1 MGTEAHTA
9 CMDVDSLVPSS
20 SVASGKTVASTTR
33 NMVMA
38 LTPYNP
44 SPRIAKGVEIF
55 KKERRCSSSLV
66 GTARQCRKSVVATTS
81 GPPASLA
88 AASKGRP
95 HMMDIPGSLPRR

>member
-1 MGTEAHTA
+1 
-9 CMDVDSLVPSS
+9 MDVDSSVPSS
-20 SVASGKTVASTTR
+20 SMAGGKTMASTTR

-44 SPRIAKGVEIF
+44 SPRIAKVVKIVE
-55 KKERRCSSSLV
+55 KARRCSSSLV
-66 GTARQCRKSVVATTS
+66 GTTGQCRKSVVATTS

-88 AASKGRP
+88 AVSKGRT